1 MADGRTK
8 TGLLYE
14 EVKAVWSL
22 IIDTLINDT
31 LNLQDYAQRKRAIK
45 PILCPELYDTI
56 YGIKN

>member
-45 PILCPELYDTI
+45 PILGPELYDTI